1 MPDTPADRIAA
12 AVARLRESQR
22 IARDIGN
29 QLRAEDEQRAAQQPP
44 PEVPR

>member
-1 MPDTPADRIAA
+1 MADTPADRIAA
-12 AVARLRESQR
+12 AAARLRASQQV
-22 IARDIGN
+22 AKDIGA